1 MQQNRSSDRSYWFC
15 YAVSPETAIQE
26 ADGCLRTIRNYR
38 IDYPV
43 CYDIEQASAAY
54 ALGEGVTITPALA
67 KQLVSSFC
75 NRIEAGGYY
84 AMFYTNRSFLDNYL
98 GNDLAKRYAFWYA
111 RYASSFDGTDC
122 GMWQYTNEGSVPGIG
137 GNVDLDIGYI
147 DYPASSAGQDLIT
160 CLKLLRRP
168 LLPPLRHISL
178 IRFNPVIH

>member
-1 MQQNRSSDRSYWFC
+1 
-15 YAVSPETAIQE
+15 
-26 ADGCLRTIRNYR
+26 
-38 IDYPV
+38 
-43 CYDIEQASAAY
+43 
-54 ALGEGVTITPALA
+54 
-67 KQLVSSFC
+67 
-75 NRIEAGGYY
+75 
-84 AMFYTNRSFLDNYL
+84 MFYTNRSFLDNYL

-147 DYPASSAGQDLIT
+147 DYPGLIT